1 MGAKKKPRILSTA
14 EVRSLPRAISDVV
27 GEAAV
32 ELGRIVIVIMSTS
45 ARIGEVLAMRWE
57 HLDEVNALWTVQDTL
72 SRDAQGRTT
81 FSPQAETGVDR
92 EVALTDEVLEV
103 LCRQRELVAH
113 RRAIAPVW
121 SEHDLVFPSTIG
133 TAKDE
138 RNLRRLLKE
147 AFPEWQHTFHGLR
160 HWFSSVGLLDAGV
173 GITQASKMLGH
184 SSIRTTTDLYGHLLE
199 EGSQWVLDR
208 TTRTLEGDGGT
219 LG

>member
-81 FSPQAETGVDR
+81 FSPQAETGEDR

-173 GITQASKMLGH
+173 GITQVSKMLGH